1 MTNPD
6 LPTAEALAESIA
18 RLDRPVRSS
27 DGRVLPARQREARDI
42 AESRVRL
49 PSLEIVGYRS
59 WLCEVCARELCKD
72 AERWSWL
79 ACGRCRAVDA
89 GVAHRLGGKRFLP
102 LGRHSIM
109 NGAGIPLSTPE
120 GPELTAMFERVV
132 AMSDAWDR
140 LHAWRDSEYARLAA
154 EVVVRFDEPPD
165 SVGLAQWQEWFPPGF
180 EGSADAYA
188 RMIGLQ
194 YPWLV
199 EADPVL
205 GDPQW
210 LAVSAVGAVER
221 QQAEQLARMA
231 EPDED
236 EL

>member
-1 MTNPD
+1 MNVADRDIPLD
-6 LPTAEALAESIA
+6 ESIA
-18 RLDRPVRSS
+18 WLDRQVRS
-27 DGRVLPARQREARDI
+27 RVGPGMTARQREAKDI
-42 AESRVRL
+42 AESHVRL

-89 GVAHRLGGKRFLP
+89 GVAHRLGGRRFLP

-109 NGAGIPLSTPE
+109 NGAGIPLPASE

-154 EVVVRFDEPPD
+154 EAIGLFAEPPD
-165 SVGLAQWQEWFPPGF
+165 SVGLARWQEWFPPGF
-180 EGSADAYA
+180 EGSADAYR
-188 RMIGLQ
+188 RMLTLQ
-194 YPWLV
+194 DPWLV

-210 LAVSAVGAVER
+210 LAVSAAGSVGR

-231 EPDED
+231 EPDDED